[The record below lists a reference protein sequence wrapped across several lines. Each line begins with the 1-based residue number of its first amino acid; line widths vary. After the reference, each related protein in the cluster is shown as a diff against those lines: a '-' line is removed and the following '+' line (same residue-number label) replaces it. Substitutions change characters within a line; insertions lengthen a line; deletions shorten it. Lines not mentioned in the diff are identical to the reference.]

1 MKDKISIMHIS
12 DSHRGKDTLITN
24 SSLLTSLINDKERYT
39 TFEEP
44 LIRAPDII
52 IVCGDIIRG
61 SEHESNS
68 KQKIQYQYDEA
79 IGFLTDLANEFID
92 GNKHRVVLVPGNHD
106 VDWKYSRESM
116 VKIDNTRVLDSNNQL
131 KSEYLRNAIN
141 QHSDIKWSWK
151 ELSFYRIVDHN
162 VYRRRFEAFSN
173 FYGAFYD
180 GKRSYPLNPDSQY
193 DIFDF
198 PEFGISIVGYNSC
211 YNNDHLNLV
220 GDIHPDCIASSTL
233 RLKKLAKKG
242 RLQMAV
248 WHHNTKGLP
257 YDANYM
263 DSSRL
268 KNFIE
273 SDITLGFHGHQHK
286 TEIIR
291 DYNNMIEQKKIVV
304 FSAGT
309 LCGGPRELPVGHN
322 QQYNIVE
329 IKPNPEDENT
339 MRVSLHTRERTSSS
353 SFDNPIWGQGRI
365 DSSNISYIHTSIP
378 KPVPVTPTSILLEA
392 EALLKE
398 KRYQDAKETL
408 LRLDSSDPFVRK
420 FLLESLS
427 CTDDIDT
434 ICRIFNSPQNN
445 EEAVHFLSATFNSGD
460 KKMMA
465 ECIEHS
471 FIKNSSNPTIREL
484 RTKIKDYLS

>member
-24 SSLLTSLINDKERYT
+24 SALLTSLLNDKEKYT
-39 TFEEP
+39 TAEVP
-44 LIRAPDII
+44 LIQAPDII

-61 SEHESNS
+61 SENEDNS
-68 KQKIQYQYDEA
+68 DQEIQHQYDEA
-79 IGFLTDLANEFID
+79 IGFLTDLASEFLGGD
-92 GNKHRVVLVPGNHD
+92 KHRIVLVPGNHD

-116 VKIDNTRVLDSNNQL
+116 AKIDNTQVLDSNNQL
-131 KSEYLRNAIN
+131 KSEYLRQAIN
-141 QHSDIKWSWK
+141 QRSEIKWSWK
-151 ELSFYRIVDHN
+151 ELSFYKIVNHD
-162 VYRRRFEAFSN
+162 VYLKRFEAFSN
-173 FYGAFYD
+173 FYEAFYD
-180 GKRSYPLNPDSQY
+180 GRKSYSLIPDSQY

-198 PEFGISIVGYNSC
+198 PEFKISIVGYNSC

-220 GDIHPDCIASSTL
+220 GDIHPDCIASSTP
-233 RLKKLAKKG
+233 RLKELAKKG
-242 RLQMAV
+242 GLQMAA

-273 SDITLGFHGHQHK
+273 SGIALGFHGHQHK
-286 TEIIR
+286 TEIVR

-309 LCGGPRELPVGHN
+309 LCGGPGELPVGHN

-329 IKPNPEDENT
+329 IEPNPEDDST
-339 MRVSLHTRERTSSS
+339 MKVTLHTREKTSTS

-378 KPVPVTPTSILLEA
+378 KPVPATPTAALLEA
-392 EALLKE
+392 EALLRE
-398 KRYQDAKETL
+398 NRCQDAKETL
-408 LRLDSSDPFVRK
+408 LQLDLSDPFVRK

-427 CTDDIDT
+427 RTDDIDT
-434 ICRIFNSPQNN
+434 ICKIFNPPQNN
-445 EEAVHFLSATFNSGD
+445 EEAVHLLSATFNSGH

-471 FIKNSSNPTIREL
+471 FIKDSSDPAIREM